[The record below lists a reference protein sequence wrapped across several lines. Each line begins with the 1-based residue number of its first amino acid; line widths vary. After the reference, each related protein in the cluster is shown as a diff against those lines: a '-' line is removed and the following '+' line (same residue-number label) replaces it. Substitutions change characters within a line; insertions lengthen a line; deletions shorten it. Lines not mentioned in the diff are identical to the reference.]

1 MPQTQTD
8 SLPDFDSTPA
18 GMLGDFTSD
27 GVEDFGSAGAFEGT
41 LPGEQAP
48 STGGAPASD
57 IDSLLVGVDLTD
69 QTEALNDGKKVDFT
83 GNVIG
88 VKKWVSADGAKT
100 CLIFDIVPV
109 SPPVCAA
116 AGKQGLFVEIIGAD
130 AAKGAATLRALA
142 KACGKPVD
150 KPSLFVGCVVEGKMN
165 KAKKTG
171 KIYVDFAA

>member
-1 MPQTQTD
+1 MQQTQTD
-8 SLPDFDSTPA
+8 TLPDFDSTPA

-48 STGGAPASD
+48 QSGGAPASD
-57 IDSLLVGVDLTD
+57 IDSLLDGVDLTD

-88 VKKWVSADGAKT
+88 VKKWTDGTRT

-116 AGKQGLFVEIIGAD
+116 AGKQGLFVEIKGD
-130 AAKGAATLRALA
+130 GAAKGAATLRALA

-150 KPSLFVGCVVEGKMN
+150 KPSQFVGCVVEGKMN

-171 KIYVDFAA
+171 KIYMEFAA